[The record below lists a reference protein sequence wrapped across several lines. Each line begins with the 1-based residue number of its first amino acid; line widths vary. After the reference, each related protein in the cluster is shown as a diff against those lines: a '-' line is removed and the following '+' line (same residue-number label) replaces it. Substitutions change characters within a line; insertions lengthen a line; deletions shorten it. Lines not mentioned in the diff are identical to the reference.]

1 MFNNYLKIA
10 LRNLWKQ
17 KIYAVINVVGLAV
30 GIAFCA
36 LIFLYVRDEMTYDR
50 FHEDADRIYRM
61 HRVSFAADGSVRA
74 TDTSLPFPTGPAMM
88 ADLPEIEQYVRFFR
102 SDHFV
107 RQGEQAFEE
116 EVLYT
121 DPQFL
126 SLFSFPLLQGDA
138 STALANPNN
147 VVITEE
153 MAGKYFGDIDPM
165 GQQLF
170 LRISEEEYAFTVAGV
185 AQEVPGNSSIQFE
198 VLVPIQKLMETVG
211 YFRERMDSWQ
221 SSAFKTYVLLRE
233 GTSIDAA
240 RAKLPDFRT
249 TYYPDEEADLRE
261 RGLWTGEG
269 MPTSY
274 DLQPMTAIH
283 LTPEIRS
290 YSEASSPMYSYILS
304 AIALAVLLIACINF
318 MTLSIGRSAKRAREI
333 GVRKV
338 VGANRMQVM
347 LQFWG
352 EALLMSLFALGV
364 GLALAEF
371 FLPVFNNLAAKTLHL
386 DFIRDAGLLAM
397 LLGVTLVTGLIAGSY
412 PALVLSGFQP
422 VEALKNRL
430 RLNGSNAFTQS
441 LVVVQFA
448 LSVFL
453 ICGTLIML
461 SQLDYLRTKNLGF
474 DKEHVV
480 VIETS
485 GTDGALA
492 LDRYRSELGSRN
504 DIAGLTGVSYAFAKG
519 VSRVGF
525 EYEGALMQVAEYIV
539 ESDYVDVLGMELVA
553 GRNFDPRLATDSSQA
568 IIVNET
574 LVRDFGWTDPIGQS
588 LTGLTESS
596 ATDPIVIGVVKDFN
610 FKSLHEQIEPMM
622 LTLGPKRGIR
632 TILARIHPDNVPATL
647 DVLRS
652 TWQAIAPDV
661 PFQYSFLD
669 DDLDQ
674 QYRAE
679 ERWSQIVGYGAGFAI
694 LIACL
699 GLFGLAALTVAGRT
713 KEIGIRKVLG
723 ATLAN
728 IAVLL
733 SKDFAKLVLIA
744 LVIAAPAAYFA
755 LRAWL
760 DNFAYRIEISATIFL
775 MAGSLAL
782 AIALATVSY
791 HAIRAALADPVKSLR
806 YE

>member
-1 MFNNYLKIA
+1 MLKNYLKIA

-36 LIFLYVRDEMTYDR
+36 LIFLYVRDELTYDR
-50 FHEDADRIYRM
+50 FHDEADRLYRM

-74 TDTSLPFPTGPAMM
+74 TDTSLPFPTGPALQ
-88 ADLPEIEQYVRFFR
+88 ADLPEVEQYVRFYR

-107 RQGEQAFEE
+107 RQGAQAFEE
-116 EVLYT
+116 AVMYA

-126 SLFSFPLLQGDA
+126 TLFSFPLLQGDA
-138 STALANPNN
+138 PTALTNPNN
-147 VVITEE
+147 VVVTED
-153 MAGKYFGDIDPM
+153 MARKYFGEADPM

-170 LRISEEEYAFTVAGV
+170 LRIGEEEHAFTVAGV
-185 AQEVPGNSSIQFE
+185 AQDVPGNSSIQFE
-198 VLVPIQKLMETVG
+198 VLVPIQKLIDTVS
-211 YFRERMDSWQ
+211 YFRERQDSWYA
-221 SSAFKTYVLLRE
+221 SAFKTYVLLRE
-233 GTSIDAA
+233 GSSIDAA

-274 DLQPMTAIH
+274 NLQPITAIH

-290 YSEASSPMYSYILS
+290 YGEESSPMYSYILS

-318 MTLSIGRSAKRAREI
+318 MTLSIGRSARRAREI

-338 VGANRMQVM
+338 VGANRTQVM

-352 EALLMSLFALGV
+352 EALLMSLLALGV
-364 GLALAEF
+364 GLALAQL

-397 LLGVTLVTGLIAGSY
+397 LLGVMLVTGLIAGSY

-430 RLNGSNAFTQS
+430 RLTGSNAFTRS

-461 SQLDYLRTKNLGF
+461 GQLDYLRTKNLGF
-474 DKEHVV
+474 DKAHVV

-485 GTDGALA
+485 GTDGAQA
-492 LDRYRSELGSRN
+492 LDRYRSALGNRN
-504 DIAGLTGVSYAFAKG
+504 DIAGLTGVSYAFAHG

-525 EYEGALMQVAEYIV
+525 EYQGELVQVAEYIV
-539 ESDYVDVLGMELVA
+539 ESDYVEVLGMEIVA
-553 GRNFDPRLATDSSQA
+553 GRDFDPRLATDSSQA
-568 IIVNET
+568 VIVNET
-574 LVRDFGWTDPIGQS
+574 LVRDFGWTEPLGQT
-588 LTGLTESS
+588 LTGLEEE
-596 ATDPIVIGVVKDFN
+596 PIVIGVVKDFN
-610 FKSLHEQIEPMM
+610 FKSLHEAIEPMM
-622 LTLGPKRGIR
+622 LTLGPRRGIH
-632 TILARIHPDNVPATL
+632 TILARVRPDNVPATL

-652 TWQAIAPDV
+652 TWQKIAPDV

-669 DDLDQ
+669 DDINQ

-699 GLFGLAALTVAGRT
+699 GLFGLAALTVSGRT

-728 IAVLL
+728 VAVLL
-733 SKDFAKLVLIA
+733 SKDFAWLVLIA

-760 DNFAYRIEISATIFL
+760 DNFAYRIDIGPGVFL
-775 MAGSLAL
+775 LAGGLAL
-782 AIALATVSY
+782 GIALLTVSY
-791 HAIRAALADPVKSLR
+791 HAIKAALADPVKSLR